1 MLSDPSYDLRPEIE
15 TFEHAGCVVTV
26 VDSARLLAASAG
38 QRVDVLREASFP
50 APVRTAGLT
59 VTQDGAVYLLDAV
72 VRAGAGPKA
81 SGKPPLTALGND
93 PIGVLLSKRTAA
105 GDPWATRVVDG
116 VSGALAEVSRRLG
129 WDETAAPEDDGE
141 VLESVI
147 RIDAPT
153 GLRATVTSGA
163 TATASER
170 WIKLRATVPRETM
183 SAEHLRGACRL
194 LLDVVA
200 EEAGATPLTL
210 TLSTGASGSER
221 VTLDQVGGLDEIV
234 TQLREIA
241 ASFRHP
247 QALARWGAQRPQG
260 MLLFG
265 PPGTGKTM
273 LARALANEIDARFR
287 EIRTTEILDKWLGAS
302 ERNIQRIFRDA
313 RRYREPTVML
323 FDEFD
328 SIIGYAGEGGDAA
341 SSAINSVAGI
351 FKQEMNTLIEAN
363 PNVFVVATT
372 NFPHRIDKSLIRS
385 GRFDIKLAIPTPSLE
400 GRTQI
405 LAKMVRQLI
414 TDHEVSGFR
423 MFADD
428 LNLAECA
435 ELSQGLTGADLKE
448 VLRRAQLAK
457 AMQEART
464 GLPSSPISQEDLRRR
479 ITELR
484 ASRV

>member
-1 MLSDPSYDLRPEIE
+1 MQPNPKFDLRPEIE
-15 TFEHAGCVVTV
+15 TFSHGGCTVTL
-26 VDSARLLAASAG
+26 VDPARILAASAG
-38 QRVDVLREASFP
+38 
-50 APVRTAGLT
+50 APVEMLRDASLADPVRAAGLSVVAEGQT
-59 VTQDGAVYLLDAV
+59 FFIDAV
-72 VRAGAGPKA
+72 VRTGRDPKSA
-81 SGKPPLTALGND
+81 VRALGND
-93 PIGVLLSKRTAA
+93 PIGVLLAKRTAA

-116 VSGALAEVSRRLG
+116 VSGALAEVTKRLG
-129 WDETAAPEDDGE
+129 WDEEPPGDGE
-141 VLESVI
+141 PLETATRV
-147 RIDAPT
+147 DALS
-153 GLRATVTSGA
+153 GLKATMTSGG
-163 TATASER
+163 TETEH
-170 WIKLRATVPRETM
+170 WVKLRASVPRGEM
-183 SAEHLRGACRL
+183 SVSQLQGACRL
-194 LLDVVA
+194 LIDVL
-200 EEAGATPLTL
+200 ATEGTVPATL
-210 TLSTGASGSER
+210 TLSANTANSEQ
-221 VTLDQVGGLDEIV
+221 VTLEQVGGLDPVV

-273 LARALANEIDARFR
+273 LARALANEIGARFR

-302 ERNIQRIFRDA
+302 EKNIQRIFRDA

-328 SIIGYAGEGGDAA
+328 SIIGYAGQGGDAA
-341 SSAINSVAGI
+341 ASAINSVAGI

-385 GRFDIKLAIPTPSLE
+385 GRFDVKLSIPAPDAD
-400 GRTQI
+400 GRGQI

-414 TDHEVSGFR
+414 GEHEVPGFR

-428 LNLAECA
+428 LDLAECA
-435 ELSQGLTGADLKE
+435 AISEGLTGADLKE

-464 GLPSSPISQEDLRRR
+464 GVPSSPISQEDLRRR
-479 ITELR
+479 MAEVRTGR
-484 ASRV
+484 S

>member
-1 MLSDPSYDLRPEIE
+1 MLPNPSHDLRPEVE
-15 TFEHAGCVVTV
+15 TFEHAGCVVTL
-26 VDSARLLAASAG
+26 VDPARILAASAG
-38 QRVDVLREASFP
+38 ARIDVLRDPRFP
-50 APVRTAGLT
+50 DPVRAASLS
-59 VTQDGAVYLLDAV
+59 VTRDGDVYLLDAV
-72 VRAGAGPKA
+72 VRIGPKP
-81 SGKPPLTALGND
+81 KVPPLAPLGND
-93 PIGVLLSKRTAA
+93 PIGVLLSKRAEA
-105 GDPWATRVVDG
+105 GEPWATR

-129 WDETAAPEDDGE
+129 WDESQPPDDDGE
-141 VLESVI
+141 VLESVV
-147 RIDAPT
+147 RVDAPT
-153 GLRATVTSGA
+153 GLRATTTSGT
-163 TATASER
+163 TAAGGER
-170 WIKLRATVPRETM
+170 WIKLRATVAQETM

-194 LLDVVA
+194 LLDVVV
-200 EEAGATPLTL
+200 EEATEAPPTM
-210 TLSTGASGSER
+210 TLSLTAGTSER
-221 VTLDQVGGLDEIV
+221 VTLDQVGGLDAIV

-260 MLLFG
+260 MLLYG

-302 ERNIQRIFRDA
+302 ERNIQRIFREA
-313 RRYREPTVML
+313 KRYREPTVML

-328 SIIGYAGEGGDAA
+328 SIIGYAGAGGDAA

-372 NFPHRIDKSLIRS
+372 NFPHRIDRSLIRS
-385 GRFDIKLAIPTPSLE
+385 GRFDIKLSIPAPDAA
-400 GRTQI
+400 GRAQI

-414 TDHEVSGFR
+414 TDHEVPGFR

-428 LNLAECA
+428 LDLTECA
-435 ELSQGLTGADLKE
+435 ELSHGLTGADLRE

-464 GLPSSPISQEDLRRR
+464 GQESAPISQEDLRVR
-479 ITELR
+479 IAEVR
-484 ASRV
+484 APRD